1 MLIDRAIVEVR
12 SGNGGNGAISFLREK
27 NMPKGGP
34 DGGNGG
40 KGGSVYLVAKSSI
53 NTLLAYRHSRLLA
66 AEDGEKGDKKM
77 RFGRAA
83 EDVYFEVPVGTVI
96 YEEEGNKFL
105 CDLSHEGDT
114 FCVAKGGR
122 GGRGNAAYKSS
133 RLKAPKIAENGFPG
147 ERKRVILELK
157 LLADAGLIGFP
168 SVGKSTLL
176 NIVSKADVATADY
189 PFTTLTPNL
198 GVVTVELNDGP
209 RQFVLADMPGLIEG
223 AHEGKGLGITF
234 LRHIER
240 CRVLVHMVSMDG
252 ERDPI
257 EDYRII
263 NEELK
268 DYGAGLEDR
277 PQIVVA
283 TKMDA
288 DGAEERKVAFD
299 KAIGQ
304 TSFGIS
310 ALIDEGIEPLMKKV
324 YELVSKTAMFPLKGQ
339 QNEEELGGMK
349 VYDAHLDAKEAP
361 FVVLRPSEH
370 VFVLTGEE
378 ITRKYGLINLS
389 TDAGVAQLISY
400 LQRLGVDAA
409 LKEKGA
415 VNGDTVRL
423 CDFEFEYLE

>member
-1 MLIDRAIVEVR
+1 MLIDRAVIEVR

-40 KGGSVYLVAKSSI
+40 RGGSVYLRARGDV
-53 NTLLAYRHSRLLA
+53 NTLLAYRHSRLIA

-77 RFGRAA
+77 RFGRSA
-83 EDVYFEVPVGTVI
+83 EDVYCDVPVGTVV
-96 YEEEGNKFL
+96 YDEATGAFL
-105 CDLSHEGDT
+105 ADLSHEGDIV
-114 FCVAKGGR
+114 CLAKGGR

-147 ERKRVILELK
+147 ERKRIILELK

-176 NIVSKADVATADY
+176 NIVSKANVPTADY

-198 GVVTVELNDGP
+198 GVVTLEDGVH
-209 RQFVLADMPGLIEG
+209 QFVLADMPGLIEG

-268 DYGAGLEDR
+268 GYGAKLELR

-283 TKMDA
+283 TKMDCE
-288 DGAEERKVAFD
+288 GAEERKAEFD
-299 KAIGQ
+299 KAIGL
-304 TSFGIS
+304 TSIGIS
-310 ALIDEGIEPLMKKV
+310 ALTEENVNFLMKKV
-324 YELVSKTAMFPLKGQ
+324 YELITKTPIFPLKGA
-339 QNEEELGGMK
+339 EEEQETGGMR
-349 VYDAHLDAKEAP
+349 VYDAHLDAPEAP
-361 FVVLRPSEH
+361 FTILRPSEH
-370 VFVLTGEE
+370 KFIITGDEV
-378 ITRKYGLINLS
+378 TKKYGLINLS

-400 LQRLGVDAA
+400 LQRLGIDEA
-409 LKEKGA
+409 LKAKGA
-415 VNGDTVRL
+415 VDGDIVQL
-423 CDFEFEYLE
+423 CDFEFEYIE